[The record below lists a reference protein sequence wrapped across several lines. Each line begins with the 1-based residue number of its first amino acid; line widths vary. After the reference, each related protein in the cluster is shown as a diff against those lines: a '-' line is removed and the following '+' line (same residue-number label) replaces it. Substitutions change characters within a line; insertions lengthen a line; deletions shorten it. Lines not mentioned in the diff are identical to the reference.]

1 MCVWSS
7 RTMKKKKIKQ
17 TKIVYVVITN
27 KKNCRWWHLR
37 FWGDRKKVEKRTG
50 VVAREKKVQNCAEPI
65 LKLQWDHVR
74 VCWWAEGCT
83 AHDPIV
89 SYGDKKTQH
98 TMFCMLEG
106 EHLHID
112 HLHRHCCHCPPE
124 DIRWLYPLP
133 RTKSCFFG
141 YRQGHGLFLCRFL
154 FRALCNTH
162 LKF

>member
-1 MCVWSS
+1 MCIWSS
-7 RTMKKKKIKQ
+7 RTMKKKTKQ

-27 KKNCRWWHLR
+27 KKKLLVMTSEVLGWQ
-37 FWGDRKKVEKRTG
+37 KEVEKRTG
-50 VVAREKKVQNCAEPI
+50 MVEREKKVQSCVEPI
-65 LKLQWDHVR
+65 LKLQWDRVR

-89 SYGDKKTQH
+89 SYGDKKTRH

-106 EHLHID
+106 GHLHID
-112 HLHRHCCHCPPE
+112 HLHRHCCHCPLE

-141 YRQGHGLFLCRFL
+141 YRQGHELSLCRVL